1 MLKSFLTETSYWKFW
16 WYGLKSIPS
25 KLKSLKLII
34 MRYLVFILSFTLLNI
49 NISNGSEKW
58 GNDSL
63 RSVLE
68 SRTIRAN
75 ENGFL
80 VFDVLTPRTEIK
92 DLFAFPAHPA
102 FDSLLTPEKKRNQAR
117 DRGPMRWNRKRL
129 FIDRRSLLCNAPLFR
144 LAPSHRSSF
153 SHLGV
158 HAHRRYETGLSKN
171 QQINEMPR
179 LQRCGY

>member
-1 MLKSFLTETSYWKFW
+1 
-16 WYGLKSIPS
+16 
-25 KLKSLKLII
+25 

-102 FDSLLTPEKKRNQAR
+102 FDSLLTPEKKAEIRRAIEAR
-117 DRGPMRWNRKRL
+117 CDEIGK
-129 FIDRRSLLCNAPLFR
+129 DSLLKSDR
-144 LAPSHRSSF
+144 SHVV
-153 SHLGV
+153 L
-158 HAHRRYETGLSKN
+158 
-171 QQINEMPR
+171 
-179 LQRCGY
+179 

>member
-1 MLKSFLTETSYWKFW
+1 M
-16 WYGLKSIPS
+16 
-25 KLKSLKLII
+25 
-34 MRYLVFILSFTLLNI
+34 NI

-102 FDSLLTPEKKRNQAR
+102 FDVNPGKKKRKSGAR
-117 DRGPMRWNRKRL
+117 SRPDAMK
-129 FIDRRSLLCNAPLFR
+129 
-144 LAPSHRSSF
+144 
-153 SHLGV
+153 
-158 HAHRRYETGLSKN
+158 
-171 QQINEMPR
+171 
-179 LQRCGY
+179 